1 MVAEAYN
8 HFYTLVPFF
17 ACIFGLLL
25 CLSHKS
31 RYSAI
36 DGAFTDIIVIAS
48 SLTLVLLLVQI
59 DLISADILYRY
70 LWLHLV
76 AFLGIFVASQFY
88 QLRKSNVLY
97 QPFIN
102 SSSNYRNV
110 TLLLNA
116 SFLIY
121 ILSQGFLSYQMRSNA
136 LAAAERLTL
145 AKQYT
150 LIQFLAYA
158 SFPVFSLC
166 LSLVFFAKKKFHV
179 HHILQILFCGLV
191 SIYSGSK
198 AGILSLGLIFLSVN
212 PLELK
217 IKRRNILVLLVIA
230 LMVGSVFI
238 SSMIVNAATPQ
249 EFFDKFIYDLLMRG
263 DIYLLMFVN
272 SKIEYYYHQYDFFS
286 YFAHP
291 FLLPLGMRGYDLPLG
306 TQLLK
311 DVTGSDVGG
320 ANTHLALLT
329 DVLLQGDFLLASLF
343 CFTVGVIIH
352 LLKYFYGKIL
362 LRFRISLLIKLVLF
376 VPSFFATTILL
387 DPSVYAYLYVVSP
400 LFFLIVISPLC
411 FLSRRGK
418 RGKSSDRRI
427 KQLRT
432 KVTE

>member
-8 HFYTLVPFF
+8 HFSTLIPFF
-17 ACIFGLLL
+17 GGSLCLLL
-25 CLSHKS
+25 YLSHKS
-31 RYSAI
+31 RYATI

-59 DLISADILYRY
+59 DLISTDILYRY
-70 LWLHLV
+70 LWLHL
-76 AFLGIFVASQFY
+76 ASFLGIFVASQFY
-88 QLRKSNVLY
+88 KLKQSNRLY
-97 QPFIN
+97 QSFIN
-102 SSSNYRNV
+102 SPSKYRNV
-110 TLLLNA
+110 TLLLNT
-116 SFLIY
+116 SFILY
-121 ILSQGFLSYQMRSNA
+121 VLSQGFLSYQMRSNA

-166 LSLVFFAKKKFHV
+166 LSLIFFAKKKFHA
-179 HHILQILFCGLV
+179 HHILQILLCALV

-198 AGILSLGLIFLSVN
+198 SGILSLGLIFLSVN

-217 IKRRNILVLLVIA
+217 IKRRNLMILVVIA
-230 LMVGSVFI
+230 LMGASIFV
-238 SSMIVNAATPQ
+238 SSIIVNAATPQ
-249 EFFDKFIYDLLMRG
+249 EFLDKFIYDLLMRG

-272 SKIEYYYHQYDFFS
+272 SKIEYYYHQYDFLS

-291 FLLPLGMRGYDLPLG
+291 FLLPLGLRGYDLPLG

-311 DVTGSDVGG
+311 DVTGSAVGG

-329 DVLLQGDFLLASLF
+329 DVLLQGNFLLASLF

-352 LLKYFYGKIL
+352 LVKYFYGKII
-362 LRFRISLLIKLVLF
+362 LRFRVSLLVKLVLF
-376 VPSFFATTILL
+376 IPSFFATTILL

-400 LFFLIVISPLC
+400 LFFLIVIAPLC
-411 FLSRRGK
+411 FLS
-418 RGKSSDRRI
+418 
-427 KQLRT
+427 L
-432 KVTE
+432 